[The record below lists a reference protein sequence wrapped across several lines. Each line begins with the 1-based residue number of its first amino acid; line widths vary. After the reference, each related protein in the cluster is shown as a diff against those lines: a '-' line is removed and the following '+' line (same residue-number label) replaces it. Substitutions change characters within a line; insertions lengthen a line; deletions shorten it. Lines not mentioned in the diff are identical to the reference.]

1 MKTSEPS
8 TRSRFMASL
17 TPFRVG
23 FVLIVDMLLALL
35 VLVHDMRFMM
45 LVLVLLL
52 DPRETI
58 ASLLVVA
65 LVFLLELLFRGVLP
79 RVAQILIIRTYI
91 CIMLTHMIN

>member
-23 FVLIVDMLLALL
+23 FVVIVGMLLVLL
-35 VLVHDMRFMM
+35 VLVHDMYLVM

-52 DPRETI
+52 DLRETV
-58 ASLLVVA
+58 AFLLMVA
-65 LVFLLELLFRGVLP
+65 LVLLLELLF
-79 RVAQILIIRTYI
+79 
-91 CIMLTHMIN
+91 